1 MSIRIDDNTIYLI
14 QSFLREKTKLYIQN
28 LKCEKDVFIIEDHLG
43 DDTSYYKYKYLIN
56 DKLYGNYIIKNYS
69 SIIDLDFEK
78 FDKENEEVI
87 TNFKNRITGLVNVY
101 TLKCV
106 TPSAFYL
113 EIFSGSDFPSYMDPG
128 DNIRTVLYTDYYYR
142 YMFFYYLNPNYIYKV
157 HIQILDIDITM
168 NRTLRCQFHYLKQN
182 YFVDIKEPNNYYN
195 ETYYEDLSDPYFPY
209 FAIKSNKFMYINYYL
224 ASNHLFHNIIEGK
237 IKVDKNNPN
246 LALKVKN
253 DIYFDYIK
261 IEAKSFENIVGKYE
275 LKLISSE
282 NIEKESNAVMVGLP
296 QVRLPS
302 STFVLLN
309 ISNPYNKFDPISYI
323 DKADYNFYLLF
334 SFEIGHDNSIY
345 LDIEYIHNESS
356 IRLTSIDSRIISPQ
370 TEYEYFFSNVNYK
383 KKDKVIFNI
392 NKCNNL
398 TNYTLI
404 NYFENDKNII
414 KETLINESHQAILID
429 NFYFK
434 GKIILIKESEKVEE
448 LNNSLIYPANYYY
461 KGDILLNYF
470 LIQSSE
476 LKGIKFTSDYRI
488 SYDDDTWNNITF
500 KWNQYA
506 YKESNNNNKINIP
519 TNYSIYILPKNSVV
533 NTICQLYLIPSNKS
547 IINSTSFAL
556 ELKEGQYKILII
568 AKIIEEEFPFEIMY
582 EKLEINIVK
591 RINVALIVILTVLGI
606 FFILFIL
613 FLIFWKK
620 KLFIFKKRGISPIN
634 GDDDVYESMI
644 KGDYEEEEE
653 DEESRKNSLAKKLIE
668 MIDK

>member
-1 MSIRIDDNTIYLI
+1 MNDGDSIKT
-14 QSFLREKTKLYIQN
+14 FLPLVDYFGYKYFYGFTRFGNLDISNRYNLYIEIFDGWNIENNTLHCLFNN
-28 LKCEKDVFIIEDHLG
+28 LNTMTRFDFKGKGNFHSEI
-43 DDTSYYKYKYLIN
+43 YYKAPIDSYFELIS
-56 DKLYGNYIIKNYS
+56 D
-69 SIIDLDFEK
+69 DLM
-78 FDKENEEVI
+78 
-87 TNFKNRITGLVNVY
+87 
-101 TLKCV
+101 C
-106 TPSAFYL
+106 
-113 EIFSGSDFPSYMDPG
+113 
-128 DNIRTVLYTDYYYR
+128 
-142 YMFFYYLNPNYIYKV
+142 
-157 HIQILDIDITM
+157 
-168 NRTLRCQFHYLKQN
+168 
-182 YFVDIKEPNNYYN
+182 
-195 ETYYEDLSDPYFPY
+195 
-209 FAIKSNKFMYINYYL
+209 INYYIS
-224 ASNHLFHNIIEGK
+224 SNHLFHNIIEGK
-237 IKVDKNNPN
+237 TKIDKNKPN
-246 LALKVKN
+246 LAFKIKN
-253 DIYFDYIK
+253 DIVFDYMK
-261 IEAKSFENIVGKYE
+261 IEAKSIENIIGYYE
-275 LKLISSE
+275 LKLIHKNE
-282 NIEKESNAVMVGLP
+282 TEDESNAVMVGLP
-296 QVRLPS
+296 QVSLPF
-302 STFVLLN
+302 STYVLLN
-309 ISNPYNKFDPISYI
+309 ISNPYNKFEQISYI

-334 SFEIGHDNSIY
+334 SFKFYSDNSYNPIY

-356 IRLTSIDSRIISPQ
+356 IRLNSIDSKIISPQ
-370 TEYEYFFSNVNYK
+370 TEYEYFFTNINYK
-383 KKDKVIFNI
+383 EKDKVIFNI

-414 KETLINESHQAILID
+414 KKTQINESHQTILID

-434 GKIILIKESEKVEE
+434 GKILLIKESGNEEE
-448 LNNSLIYPANYYY
+448 LNETLIYPANYYY

-476 LKGIKFTSDYRI
+476 LKEIKFTSDYRI

-506 YKESNNNNKINIP
+506 YKETNNNNKINIP